1 MVISCQDI
9 FSDSTVCSR
18 SPWRWKDIFAES
30 WLCKLICRVLVS
42 FFKCW
47 LWIKMYI
54 LFLVFICIVCC
65 DLMNNFCNG
74 VEDRLHC
81 RVGGTS
87 GQNFPPD
94 NLGFVQNFYE
104 SRFQHLLWGKFNI
117 GVCRFVGCGFLYSVK
132 KTEPFSTKPPITW
145 SQTLN
150 LQPLREL
157 LLVYHIIWN
166 HLRAVSK

>member
-18 SPWRWKDIFAES
+18 SPWSIAKMKRYFCWKLTLQID
-30 WLCKLICRVLVS
+30 RVLVS
-42 FFKCW
+42 FFKDR

-54 LFLVFICIVCC
+54 LSIVYMVCC

-132 KTEPFSTKPPITW
+132 KLNPF
-145 SQTLN
+145 
-150 LQPLREL
+150 QPSRQL
-157 LLVYHIIWN
+157 LGHKLWIYSLWENFSWFII
-166 HLRAVSK
+166 SSGII

>member
-1 MVISCQDI
+1 
-9 FSDSTVCSR
+9 
-18 SPWRWKDIFAES
+18 
-30 WLCKLICRVLVS
+30 
-42 FFKCW
+42 
-47 LWIKMYI
+47 
-54 LFLVFICIVCC
+54 
-65 DLMNNFCNG
+65 MNNFCNG

-132 KTEPFSTKPPITW
+132 NWTLFNQAANYLVTNFEFKASERTSLGLSYHLESFKSCQQITQIVYFKYPSYFTSTCLYIGSVSWHMYVCAIKG
-145 SQTLN
+145 S
-150 LQPLREL
+150 
-157 LLVYHIIWN
+157 LVYNTIS
-166 HLRAVSK
+166 RR